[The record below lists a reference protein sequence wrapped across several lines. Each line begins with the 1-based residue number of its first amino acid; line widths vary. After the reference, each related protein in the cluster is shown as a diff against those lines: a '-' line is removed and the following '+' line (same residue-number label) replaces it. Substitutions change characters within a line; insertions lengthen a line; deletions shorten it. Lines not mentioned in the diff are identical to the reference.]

1 MPCQVIVCSTRNG
14 AENHFNS
21 QVQDI
26 LAGRLPYEHIR
37 IDLDAALREGL
48 YQRIA
53 LVTGVK
59 WSPQGEA
66 QWRQDIIDFY
76 ADGAD
81 DGTDRANP
89 APCAARDYL
98 QRDDLAQKSL
108 LAPFLE
114 QLEEALGGLKPCRLK
129 CAMFRAKS
137 KL

>member
-1 MPCQVIVCSTRNG
+1 MPCQVIVCSTHNG

-81 DGTDRANP
+81 EELFCIASLGTGAWMP
-89 APCAARDYL
+89 APLIEARMTAL
-98 QRDDLAQKSL
+98 TAPILRLALPAIICS
-108 LAPFLE
+108 
-114 QLEEALGGLKPCRLK
+114 
-129 CAMFRAKS
+129 AMIWPKKACWPRF
-137 KL
+137 